1 MRYVNTKLDSLFR
14 IKCVLNF
21 TQKYAFGAKK
31 QIRRRC
37 VWRDK
42 NRKPLNKMLRGF
54 VPGAGVE
61 PAQG

>member
-1 MRYVNTKLDSLFR
+1 MLILKSDSLFR

-21 TQKYAFGAKK
+21 TQKYAFGVKK

-37 VWRDK
+37 VRSDK
-42 NRKPLNKMLRGF
+42 KQKTPQHCLLKGF